1 MFTPF
6 PELDPESRV
15 QASAEAWLVDLKQD
29 LGVGSDRVVEVGAGS
44 PPRARGALLVVDA
57 GTRRAADA
65 TLGADVLRAVRDGL
79 SPEGHVLVVG
89 HSLEDAPHLCQLR
102 NALWP
107 HLHVVRAYRMKRG
120 EPVLRIEL
128 GGSTKLPHVAE
139 ADGFAVLALERLVA
153 MSPATTAQKFDKN
166 AAGWNGV
173 PGAPDYAHFR
183 WMRKLLAVL
192 GKPRSGETALD
203 AGSGA
208 GWVGIEAAKLG
219 ASVSSFDPSPEMVK
233 FVLANAAS
241 EGVRVEGRVGFCE
254 KPPFSGPFDLVLNS
268 GVISFSPD
276 ADVFLDGLCGVVK
289 PGGRLVI
296 GDLNPRSRGMT
307 RRRTQKPIVPVREL
321 NASLRE
327 DVERGLERRGFTVD
341 WRRFYQLTSP
351 VPELIHRSKNRMVQA
366 ALLAANRVGCA
377 VDGMLGSP
385 LAPLFD
391 SWIIGATK
399 RAR

>member
-1 MFTPF
+1 M
-6 PELDPESRV
+6 R
-15 QASAEAWLVDLKQD
+15 ASAEAWSLELMRD
-29 LGVGSDRVVEVGAGS
+29 LGVDPARVVEVAAGS
-44 PPRARGALLVVDA
+44 EPATRAALLVVDA
-57 GTRRAADA
+57 GERRASD
-65 TLGADVLRAVRDGL
+65 GALAAGVLKSVRAGL
-79 SPEGHVLVVG
+79 ASEGHVLVVG
-89 HSLEDAPHLCQLR
+89 GRTEDAPELCSLR

-128 GGSTKLPHVAE
+128 GGSTRLPHVA
-139 ADGFAVLALERLVA
+139 ASDGYAVLALERLVA

-192 GKPRSGETALD
+192 GKPRRGESALD

-208 GWVGIEAAKLG
+208 GWVGIEAAKMG
-219 ASVSSFDPSPEMVK
+219 AVVSSFDPSPEMVK

-241 EGVRVEGRVGFCE
+241 EGVKVEGRVGFCE
-254 KPPFSGPFDLVLNS
+254 KPPFDGPFDLVLNS

-307 RRRTQKPIVPVREL
+307 RRRTQKPIVPVREM

-327 DVERGLERRGFTVD
+327 DVERGLERRGFRVE

-351 VPELIHRSKNRMVQA
+351 VPELIHRSKSRVVQGG
-366 ALLAANRVGCA
+366 LLAANRVACA
-377 VDGMLGSP
+377 VDGALGSP

-391 SWIIGATK
+391 SWILGATK
-399 RAR
+399 AAR

>member
-1 MFTPF
+1 M
-6 PELDPESRV
+6 
-15 QASAEAWLVDLKQD
+15 QASAEAWLSDLVRE
-29 LGVGSDRVVEVGAGS
+29 LGLGSDRVVEVAAGTA
-44 PPRARGALLVVDA
+44 ARERGTLLVVDA
-57 GTRRAADA
+57 GDRGARDA
-65 TLGADVLRAVRDGL
+65 GLANAVLETVRGGL
-79 SPEGHVLVVG
+79 APEGHVLVVG
-89 HSLEDAPHLCQLR
+89 HRVEDAPELCALR

-120 EPVLRIEL
+120 EPVQRIEL
-128 GGSTKLPHVAE
+128 GGSTRLPHVAT
-139 ADGFAVLALERLVA
+139 ADGFALLALERLVA

-192 GKPRSGETALD
+192 GKPRPGEVTLD

-208 GWVGIEAAKLG
+208 GWVGIEAAKKG
-219 ASVSSFDPSPEMVK
+219 AVVSSFDPSPEMVK

-241 EGVRVEGRVGFCE
+241 EGVKVQGRVGFCE
-254 KPPFSGPFDLVLNS
+254 KPPFDGPFDLVLNS

-289 PGGRLVI
+289 PGGRIVI

-307 RRRTQKPIVPVREL
+307 RRRTQKVIVPVREM

-327 DVERGLERRGFTVD
+327 DVERGLLRRGFRVE

-351 VPELIHRSKNRMVQA
+351 VPELIHRSKSRWVQG
-366 ALLAANRVGCA
+366 LLLVANRAMFGIDA
-377 VDGMLGSP
+377 ALGSP
-385 LAPLFD
+385 LSGMFD
-391 SWIIGATK
+391 SWILGATK
-399 RAR
+399 NPR

>member
-1 MFTPF
+1 M
-6 PELDPESRV
+6 R
-15 QASAEAWLVDLKQD
+15 ASAEAWSLELMRD
-29 LGVGSDRVVEVGAGS
+29 LGVDPARVVEVAAGS
-44 PPRARGALLVVDA
+44 EPATRAALLVVDA
-57 GTRRAADA
+57 GDRRASD
-65 TLGADVLRAVRDGL
+65 GALAAGVLKSVRAGL
-79 SPEGHVLVVG
+79 ASEGHVLVVG
-89 HSLEDAPHLCQLR
+89 GRTEDAPELCSLR

-128 GGSTKLPHVAE
+128 GGSTRLPHVATS
-139 ADGFAVLALERLVA
+139 DGYAVLALERLVA

-192 GKPRSGETALD
+192 GKPCRGESALD

-208 GWVGIEAAKLG
+208 GWVGIEAAKMG
-219 ASVSSFDPSPEMVK
+219 AVVSSFDPSPEMVK

-241 EGVRVEGRVGFCE
+241 EGVKVEGRVGFCE
-254 KPPFSGPFDLVLNS
+254 KPPFDGPFDLVLNS

-307 RRRTQKPIVPVREL
+307 RRRTQKPIVPVREM

-327 DVERGLERRGFTVD
+327 DVERGLERRGFRVE

-351 VPELIHRSKNRMVQA
+351 VPELIHRSKSRVVQGG
-366 ALLAANRVGCA
+366 LLAANRVACA
-377 VDGMLGSP
+377 VDGALGSP

-391 SWIIGATK
+391 SWILGATK
-399 RAR
+399 AAR